1 MKLQIQKYLY
11 VILFILP
18 FGSEGQEDTL
28 TLKEQG
34 LVSVHID
41 RRFDWKYKLL
51 KEDVLKVYPLAIEA
65 KNVIEQYEKDLAE
78 IEKKRKQKKY
88 LKESE
93 KELKLNFEYTIKDL
107 YVSEGK
113 LLMKLIHRE
122 TGMTVDDILR
132 KYKGNFSAG
141 TTGAALKLFG
151 HDTKIEYDPEEDW
164 IIEVIIQDIIS
175 GKIKTDLEPRQLTK
189 QDYKDGMKEY
199 RDDRSETRKVRKV
212 YKKKKRQQKRESK

>member
-1 MKLQIQKYLY
+1 MKLHIQIYLSS
-11 VILFILP
+11 ILFLFA
-18 FGSEGQEDTL
+18 FGVGAQEDT
-28 TLKEQG
+28 TQMKEQG
-34 LVSVHID
+34 LIPVHID

-51 KEDVLKVYPLAIEA
+51 LDDVLKVYPLAIEA
-65 KNVIEQYEKDLAE
+65 KNVIEQYDKDLEE

-93 KELKLNFEYTIKDL
+93 KELKLNFEYTVKDL
-107 YVSEGK
+107 YVGEGK

-132 KYKGNFSAG
+132 KYKGGFSAG

-164 IIEVIIQDIIS
+164 IVEVIIQDIIS

-199 RDDRSETRKVRKV
+199 RQDRSETRKVRKV